1 MVISILVS
9 VYDCFVMEYMV
20 NFREG
25 SMRCL
30 EEGMGGGL
38 NILYIYVRSIFIIT
52 FVSCIIS
59 LLSLSQ

>member
-1 MVISILVS
+1 VVISILVS

-30 EEGMGGGL
+30 EEGMGGL

>member
-30 EEGMGGGL
+30 EEGMGGL